1 MYHSARFLRLVAFIV
16 IGFVTVASVAAI
28 TGLEVMEEVH
38 DKEMGRTNH
47 ALIEMR
53 LIDEDG
59 DESVR
64 VIEQYGKELADGVR
78 GSVMI
83 FHSPASVEG
92 TRFLTIANE
101 IGADDQ
107 WIYLPALR
115 RVRRIASS
123 ERDSEFMG
131 TDFTYSDLAG
141 GDIEDATYRLLR
153 EEAIDGEAT
162 YVVESTPTPESD
174 SIYSRLIQWVSKE
187 KWLPIRVEFY
197 DHDGEL
203 LKINT
208 MTRVELV
215 QGRWTIIANEMRNV
229 QTGHS
234 TVILMQRFVYD
245 EELPDSLFSTNF
257 LRTGRP

>member
-1 MYHSARFLRLVAFIV
+1 MFHRARFLRLIALIL
-16 IGFVTVASVAAI
+16 IGFITVASAAAI
-28 TGLEVMEEVH
+28 TGREVMEEAN
-38 DKEMGRTNH
+38 DQDMGRTNH

-53 LIDEDG
+53 LIDDDG
-59 DESVR
+59 DESNR
-64 VIEQYGKELADGVR
+64 VIEQYGKELADGVS

-92 TRFLTIANE
+92 TRFLTIANDA
-101 IGADDQ
+101 GADDQ

-141 GDIEDATYRLLR
+141 GDMDDATYRLIR
-153 EEAIDGEAT
+153 EESIDGEAT
-162 YVVESTPTPESD
+162 YVVESIPTRD
-174 SIYSRLIQWVSKE
+174 SNSNYSRLIQWVSKE

-215 QGRWTIIANEMRNV
+215 QGRWTVIANEMLNV

-245 EELPDSLFSTNF
+245 EQLPDSLFSTNF